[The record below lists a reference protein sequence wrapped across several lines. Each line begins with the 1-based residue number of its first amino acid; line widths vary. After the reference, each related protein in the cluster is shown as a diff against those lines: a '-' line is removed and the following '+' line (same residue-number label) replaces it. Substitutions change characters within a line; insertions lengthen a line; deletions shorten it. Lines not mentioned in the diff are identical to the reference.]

1 MKKFIPVFDISLG
14 KKEKKYVNQCLEKS
28 WVGQGKFV
36 SIFEKH
42 EHTLCSEQQV
52 HVHESTVKCEIC
64 SFHFTS
70 SNYNLVQQNELEGLS
85 ISEKKP
91 ERNGSLLHHSF
102 AITNIQLRGP
112 PVLS

>member
-1 MKKFIPVFDISLG
+1 VDSKRQVVKNIIASLLLILLLLPTAL
-14 KKEKKYVNQCLEKS
+14 Q
-28 WVGQGKFV
+28 FV
-36 SIFEKH
+36 SIFKKH